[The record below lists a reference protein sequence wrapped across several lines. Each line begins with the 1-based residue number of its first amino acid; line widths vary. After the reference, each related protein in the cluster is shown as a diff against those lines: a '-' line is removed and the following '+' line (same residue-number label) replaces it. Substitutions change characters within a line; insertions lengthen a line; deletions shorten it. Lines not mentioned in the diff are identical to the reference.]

1 MTWVERIKKMCYFK
15 SNHEWYY
22 YESDDDDAIPLLT
35 EKAPPEAVESYKL
48 WKEWYDEQTRTGEI
62 IM

>member
-1 MTWVERIKKMCYFK
+1 MCYFK